1 MSERAWRRASL
12 ALALPIL
19 LLAACGPRADKPHP
33 DQAAVLA
40 FIDRYFSTWSAR
52 DMDGYGSCF
61 HPSARIV
68 FVSHG
73 GGLQADT
80 LTDFLHGQRLAH
92 AQSDQPMTESATD
105 IKLEGDGRL
114 TQATVRWRLVK
125 GAEVV
130 TGTDCF
136 TLVKTDGGWKIISLV
151 FNNDK

>member
-19 LLAACGPRADKPHP
+19 LLAACGPRTDKPHP

-105 IKLEGDGRL
+105 IKQSIRDFAKTYSDRYS
-114 TQATVRWRLVK
+114 TTWRWPGKYNCQTFQEQMMKDLGLSK
-125 GAEVV
+125 SNSKN
-130 TGTDCF
+130 
-136 TLVKTDGGWKIISLV
+136 LK
-151 FNNDK
+151 